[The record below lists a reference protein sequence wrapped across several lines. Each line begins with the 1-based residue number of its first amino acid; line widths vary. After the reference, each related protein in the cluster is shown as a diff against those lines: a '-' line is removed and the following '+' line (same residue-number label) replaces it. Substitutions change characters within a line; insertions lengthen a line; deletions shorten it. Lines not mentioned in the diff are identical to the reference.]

1 MKNTIGSVWGKWDF
15 HVHTPYSIL
24 NNCFGFD
31 PFDSADNFHER
42 EFDQYV
48 IQLFTKAVEK
58 DIVAI
63 GITDYFL
70 LDGYKRIKEQYLDSP
85 EKMEMCFPDEELRK
99 KVQQIYVFPNI
110 EFRLNIFVGNKSHA
124 VNYHVIFSDDVPTL
138 QLEENFLHRLQFE
151 INPRQTLPLTK
162 NNIEIFGN
170 SLICDKHE
178 TGSPLC
184 VGLKNITVNNADILE
199 LLNSDSLCNKH
210 LIAIPVDEDL
220 SVVSWNGRDYTT
232 RKNLYKQCHCYL
244 TSNAKTRDWALA
256 VGEEENRIAEFGSIK
271 PCIWGS
277 DAHSYDDLFS
287 PAEDRFCWI
296 KAIPSFEGLLQILY
310 EPADRV
316 KIQKE
321 CPNMKDPH
329 HIIKSIL
336 FESENFPKKPIVFNE
351 SLSCIIG
358 GKSTGKSM
366 LLRHIAYSID
376 KEYAKKQEATVNVGK
391 SAQFNPVQAT
401 VFWQDGSTESKEFVY
416 IPQTFLNRTIDD
428 PQQETSID
436 SFIKGFLLQNVKIKE
451 AYDTLKY
458 NLQIIKG
465 EIFVQLQFYKEATNR
480 LKELEH
486 SLKQDGGS
494 ESFKSTLKKLQ
505 DERNKIAG
513 EVKVTEEDIKRYTEL
528 KENIRGYEMQI
539 QAYTENEEYIS
550 NLPNPIAFF
559 DEADLDYSSTEPI
572 ENSMLAKNN
581 PELFASIKPFLQE
594 MNSFLAERWSSKKAS
609 ISSEIKTKISE
620 IDSVLTSITPEFEA
634 LQEKVEQNDRLQQLA
649 RLITTEEEKLQ
660 TAKKREEEREST
672 IQTIQEIKCTIKR
685 AHSRYYEAYSDYCNV
700 INQFDDF
707 EGTDLNFRA
716 EAKWKTDAFSTLMED
731 AFDKRYFV
739 SFNSKYHQSIETP
752 TEEAYRDD
760 LLFDIWDALTDNRN
774 KYGELHLKGSFK
786 LDTILH
792 RMFDDWYN
800 VHYIVASGN
809 DDNINQMS
817 PGKKALVL
825 LELLINLKESQSPI
839 LIDQPEDDLDNRS
852 IYTELSKF
860 IKEKKVKRQI
870 IVVTHNA
877 NIVLGADAEQVIVA
891 NQNGKDTPNNDG
903 LKFEYRSGALE
914 ENDKELNNDG
924 SERIGILSKKGI
936 QTQICDILE
945 GGRLAFELRKNKY
958 SVNRNI

>member
-24 NNCFGFD
+24 NNCFGFN

-63 GITDYFL
+63 GITDYFI
-70 LDGYKRIKEQYLDSP
+70 LDGYKRIKEQYLGSP
-85 EKMEMCFPDEELRK
+85 EKMEMCFPDEELRN

-110 EFRLNIFVGNKSHA
+110 EFRLNTFIGEKAHA
-124 VNYHVIFSDDVPTL
+124 VNYHVIFSDDVPIVE
-138 QLEENFLHRLQFE
+138 LEENFLHRLQFE
-151 INPRQTLPLTK
+151 INPGQTLPLTK
-162 NNIEIFGN
+162 NSIETYGN

-178 TGSPLC
+178 TGSPFY
-184 VGLKNITVNNADILE
+184 VGLKNITVNYVEILNQ
-199 LLNSDSLCNKH
+199 LNSDSLRNKH

-220 SVVSWNGRDYTT
+220 SIVSWNGRDYTT

-244 TSNAKTRDWALA
+244 TSNVKTRKWALA
-256 VGEEENRIAEFGSIK
+256 EGEEENRIAEFGSIK

-277 DAHSYDDLFS
+277 DAHSIDDLFS

-316 KIQKE
+316 RIQKE
-321 CPNMKDPH
+321 RPNMKDPH
-329 HIIKSIL
+329 HIINSIV
-336 FESENFPKKPIVFNE
+336 FESEDFPKKPIEFNE
-351 SLSCIIG
+351 SLTCIIG

-376 KEYAKKQEATVNVGK
+376 KEYAKKQEESINARKSVQFNLARATVY
-391 SAQFNPVQAT
+391 
-401 VFWQDGSTESKEFVY
+401 WQDGSTESKDFVY

-428 PQQETSID
+428 PERETSID
-436 SFIKGFLLQNVKIKE
+436 SFIKGVLLQNENIKE
-451 AYDTLKY
+451 SYDTL
-458 NLQIIKG
+458 NFSLQAIKG
-465 EIFVQLQFYKEATNR
+465 EIMVKLQLYKEESNH
-480 LKELEH
+480 LKELEKKI
-486 SLKQDGGS
+486 KQEGGS
-494 ESFKSTLKKLQ
+494 DSFKTTLEKLHE
-505 DERNKIAG
+505 ERNTLAS
-513 EVKVTEEDIKRYTEL
+513 EVQVTEDDIIRYTEL
-528 KENIRGYEMQI
+528 KEQIRNIKEEKE
-539 QAYTENEEYIS
+539 AYSNDEEYILG
-550 NLPNPIAFF
+550 LPNPVAVF
-559 DEADLDYSSTEPI
+559 DNTELNYFQLESTEQC
-572 ENSMLAKNN
+572 MLAQNN
-581 PELFASIKPFLQE
+581 PELFNLINPFLQS
-594 MNSFLAERWSSKKAS
+594 MNSTLSEKWSSQKETICSK
-609 ISSEIKTKISE
+609 IKTKISE
-620 IDSVLTSITPEFEA
+620 INSVLTSITPEFEA
-634 LQEKVEQNDRLQQLA
+634 LQKKVEQNDRLQQLA
-649 RLITTEEEKLQ
+649 RLITTEEEKLK

-739 SFNSKYHQSIETP
+739 SFNTKYHQSIETP

-786 LDTILH
+786 LDTILQ

-852 IYTELSKF
+852 IYSELSKF

-914 ENDKELNNDG
+914 ENDKELNDDG
-924 SERIGILSKKGI
+924 SERTGILSKKGI

-945 GGRLAFELRKNKY
+945 GGRSAFELRKNKY

>member
-1 MKNTIGSVWGKWDF
+1 MKQSIGSVWGKWDF

-24 NNCFGFD
+24 NNQFGFN
-31 PFDSADNFHER
+31 PFESENNYHEE

-48 IQLFTKAVEK
+48 IQLFSKAVEK

-63 GITDYFL
+63 GITDYFI
-70 LDGYKRIKEQYLDSP
+70 LDGYKRIKEQYLGSP
-85 EKMEMCFPDEELRK
+85 EKMEMCFPDEELRN

-110 EFRLNIFVGNKSHA
+110 EFRLNTFIGEKAHA
-124 VNYHVIFSDDVPTL
+124 VNYHVIFSDDVPIVE
-138 QLEENFLHRLQFE
+138 LEENFLHRLQFE
-151 INPRQTLPLTK
+151 INPGQTLPLTK
-162 NNIEIFGN
+162 NSIETYGN

-178 TGSPLC
+178 TGSPFY
-184 VGLKNITVNNADILE
+184 VGLKNITVNYVEILNQ
-199 LLNSDSLCNKH
+199 LNSDSLRNKH

-220 SVVSWNGRDYTT
+220 SIVSWNGRDYTT

-244 TSNAKTRDWALA
+244 TSNVKTRKWALA
-256 VGEEENRIAEFGSIK
+256 EGEEENRIAEFGSIK

-277 DAHSYDDLFS
+277 DAHSIDDLFS

-316 KIQKE
+316 RIQKE
-321 CPNMKDPH
+321 CPNTKDPH
-329 HIIKSIL
+329 HIINSIV
-336 FESENFPKKPIVFNE
+336 FESEDFPKNPIVFNE
-351 SLSCIIG
+351 SLTCIIG

-376 KEYAKKQEATVNVGK
+376 KEYAKKQEATVTVGK
-391 SAQFNPVQAT
+391 SVKFNPKQAT
-401 VFWQDGSTESKEFVY
+401 VFWQDGSTECKEFVY

-436 SFIKGFLLQNVKIKE
+436 SFIKGVLLQNEKIKGS
-451 AYDTLKY
+451 YDSLNY
-458 NLQIIKG
+458 NLLTIKG
-465 EIFVQLQFYKEATNR
+465 EISVQLQLYKEAYNR
-480 LKELEH
+480 LKELEQV
-486 SLKQDGGS
+486 LKQDGGS

-513 EVKVTEEDIKRYTEL
+513 EVEVTEEDINRYTEL
-528 KENIRGYEMQI
+528 KETIRGYEIQI
-539 QAYTENEEYIS
+539 QTYTENEKYIT
-550 NLPNPIAFF
+550 NLPDPIAFF
-559 DEADLDYSSTEPI
+559 DEVDLDYSSTEPI
-572 ENSMLAKNN
+572 ENCLLAKNN
-581 PELFASIKPFLQE
+581 PELFARIKPFLQE
-594 MNSFLAERWSSKKAS
+594 MNSYLAEKWSSKKET
-609 ISSEIKTKISE
+609 ISNEIKSKKSEIV
-620 IDSVLTSITPEFEA
+620 SVLTSTTPEFKA
-634 LQEKVEQNDRLQQLA
+634 LQKKVEQNDRLQQLA
-649 RLITTEEEKLQ
+649 KLINAEEEKLQ
-660 TAKKREEEREST
+660 TAKKREEERECT
-672 IQTIQEIKCTIKR
+672 IQSISEIKR
-685 AHSRYYEAYSDYCNV
+685 AIKNAHKRYYTAYSDYCDV
-700 INQFDDF
+700 INQINDF
-707 EGTDLNFRA
+707 EGTELNFRA
-716 EAKWKTDAFSTLMED
+716 EAKWKADAFTTLIED

-739 SFNSKYHQSIETP
+739 SFNSSYHQSIDTP
-752 TEEAYRDD
+752 TEEAFKHD
-760 LLFDIWDALTDNRN
+760 LLFDIWDALTDDS
-774 KYGELHLKGSFK
+774 KHGELHLKGSFK
-786 LDTILH
+786 LGTILH

-800 VHYIVASGN
+800 VHYIVTSEN
-809 DDNINQMS
+809 DDTISQMS

-825 LELLINLKESQSPI
+825 LELLINLKESNSPI

-914 ENDKELNNDG
+914 ENDKELNDDG

-945 GGRLAFELRKNKY
+945 GGRMAFELRKNKY
-958 SVNRNI
+958 SVNRNT

>member
-1 MKNTIGSVWGKWDF
+1 MNNAIGSVWGKWDF

-24 NNCFGFD
+24 NNGFGFD
-31 PFDSADNFHER
+31 PYDPKDNYHEK

-48 IQLFTKAVEK
+48 IKLFTKAIENE
-58 DIVAI
+58 IVAI
-63 GITDYFL
+63 GITDYFV
-70 LDGYKRIKEQYLDSP
+70 LDGYKRIKEQYLNSP
-85 EKMEMCFPDEELRK
+85 EKMEKCFPDKDLRERI
-99 KVQQIYVFPNI
+99 QRIFVFPNI
-110 EFRLNIFVGNKSHA
+110 EFRLNTFIGKKSHA
-124 VNYHVIFSDDVPTL
+124 LNYHVIFSDDVPTL

-199 LLNSDSLCNKH
+199 LLNSDSLWNKH

-220 SVVSWNGRDYTT
+220 SVVSWNGRDYTI

-244 TSNAKTRDWALA
+244 SSNAKTRDWALA

-277 DAHSYDDLFS
+277 DAHTYDELFS

-316 KIQKE
+316 RIQKE
-321 CPNMKDPH
+321 RPNMKDPH
-329 HIIKSIL
+329 HIINSIVFKS
-336 FESENFPKKPIVFNE
+336 EDFPKNPITFNE
-351 SLSCIIG
+351 SLTCIIG

-376 KEYAKKQEATVNVGK
+376 KEYAKEQEATVNVGK
-391 SAQFNPVQAT
+391 SLQFNPALAT
-401 VFWQDGSTESKEFVY
+401 VFWQDGSTESKDFVY

-428 PQQETSID
+428 PERETSID
-436 SFIKGFLLQNVKIKE
+436 SFIKGVLLQNENIKE
-451 AYDTLKY
+451 SYDTL
-458 NLQIIKG
+458 NFSLQAIKG
-465 EIFVQLQFYKEATNR
+465 EIIVKLQLYKEATNR
-480 LKELEH
+480 LKKLEQ
-486 SLKQDGGS
+486 SLKQEGGS

-559 DEADLDYSSTEPI
+559 NEADLDYSSTEPI
-572 ENSMLAKNN
+572 ENCLLAKNN

-594 MNSFLAERWSSKKAS
+594 MNSYLAERWLSKKET
-609 ISSEIKTKISE
+609 ISNEIKIKISE
-620 IDSVLTSITPEFEA
+620 INSVLTSITPEFEA
-634 LQEKVEQNDRLQQLA
+634 LQKKVEQNDRLQQLA
-649 RLITTEEEKLQ
+649 RLITTEEEKLK

-739 SFNSKYHQSIETP
+739 TFNSKYAQKIEEP
-752 TEEAYRDD
+752 SEEAVKHD
-760 LLFDIWDALTDNRN
+760 LLLDIWDALTEDS
-774 KYGELHLKGSFK
+774 KHGELHLKGSFK
-786 LDTILH
+786 LDTILS
-792 RMFDDWYN
+792 RLFDDWYN

-852 IYTELSKF
+852 IYSELSKF

-914 ENDKELNNDG
+914 ENDKELNDDG
-924 SERIGILSKKGI
+924 SERTGILSKKGI

-945 GGRLAFELRKNKY
+945 GGRSAFELRKNKY
-958 SVNRNI
+958 SVNRNT

>member
-24 NNCFGFD
+24 NNHFGFN
-31 PFDSADNFHER
+31 PFESENNYHEKD
-42 EFDQYV
+42 FDQYV

-70 LDGYKRIKEQYLDSP
+70 LDGYKRIKEQYLGSP

-110 EFRLNIFVGNKSHA
+110 EFRLNTFIGEKAHA
-124 VNYHVIFSDDVPTL
+124 VNYHVIFSDDVPIVE
-138 QLEENFLHRLQFE
+138 LEENFLHRLHFE

-162 NNIEIFGN
+162 NNIEIYGN
-170 SLICDKHE
+170 SLKSDKHE
-178 TGSPLC
+178 SGSPLC
-184 VGLKNITVNNADILE
+184 VGLKNITVDYADILE

-232 RKNLYKQCHCYL
+232 RRNLYKQCSCYM

-287 PAEDRFCWI
+287 PSEDRFCWI

-321 CPNMKDPH
+321 RPNTKDPH

-336 FESENFPKKPIVFNE
+336 FESEDFPQKPIVFNE
-351 SLSCIIG
+351 SLTCIIG

-376 KEYAKKQEATVNVGK
+376 KEYAKKQEATVNFGK
-391 SAQFNPVQAT
+391 SVPFDPAKAT
-401 VFWQDGSTESKEFVY
+401 VYWQDNSTEKKEFVY

-428 PQQETSID
+428 PEKETSID
-436 SFIKGFLLQNVKIKE
+436 SFIKGVLLQNVKIKE
-451 AYDTLKY
+451 SYDKLNY
-458 NLQIIKG
+458 NLLIIKG
-465 EIFVQLQFYKEATNR
+465 EITVQLQLYKEASNR
-480 LKELEH
+480 LKELEQN
-486 SLKQDGGS
+486 LKQDGGS

-528 KENIRGYEMQI
+528 KENIRGNEIQI

-550 NLPNPIAFF
+550 NLPDPIALF
-559 DEADLDYSSTEPI
+559 DESDLNYSSTKPI
-572 ENSMLAKNN
+572 ENCLLAKNQ

-594 MNSFLAERWSSKKAS
+594 MNSYLAERWSIKKETISK
-609 ISSEIKTKISE
+609 EIKTKISE
-620 IDSVLTSITPEFEA
+620 INRVLTSITPEFEA
-634 LQEKVEQNDRLQQLA
+634 LQKKVEQNDRLQQLA
-649 RLITTEEEKLQ
+649 KLITTEEEKLQ
-660 TAKKREEEREST
+660 TAKKREEKRKST
-672 IQTIQEIKCTIKR
+672 IQTIQEIKCAIKR

-716 EAKWKTDAFSTLMED
+716 EAKWKADAFSTLIED

-739 SFNSKYHQSIETP
+739 SFNSRYHHSIESSR
-752 TEEAYRDD
+752 EQDFQGD
-760 LLFDIWDALTDNRN
+760 LLLDVWDALTDDS
-774 KYGELHLKGSFK
+774 KHGELHLKGSFE
-786 LDTILH
+786 LDTILP
-792 RMFDDWYN
+792 RLFDDWYN
-800 VHYIVASGN
+800 VHYMVTSGN
-809 DDNINQMS
+809 DDTVSQMS

-825 LELLINLKESQSPI
+825 LELLINLKESQCPI

-860 IKEKKVKRQI
+860 IREKKVKRQI

-914 ENDKELNNDG
+914 ENDKELNDDG
-924 SERIGILSKKGI
+924 SERTGILSKKGI

-945 GGRLAFELRKNKY
+945 GGRSAFELRKNKY

>member
-1 MKNTIGSVWGKWDF
+1 MKQSIGSVWGKWDF

-24 NNCFGFD
+24 NNQFGFN
-31 PFDSADNFHER
+31 PFESEKNYHEE

-48 IQLFTKAVEK
+48 IQLFSKAVEK
-58 DIVAI
+58 EIVAI
-63 GITDYFL
+63 GITDYFI
-70 LDGYKRIKEQYLDSP
+70 LDGYKRIKEQYLGSP
-85 EKMEMCFPDEELRK
+85 EKMEMCFPDEELRN

-110 EFRLNIFVGNKSHA
+110 EFRLNTFIGEKAHA
-124 VNYHVIFSDDVPTL
+124 VNYHVIFSDDVPIVE
-138 QLEENFLHRLQFE
+138 LEENFLHRLQFE
-151 INPRQTLPLTK
+151 INPGQTLPLTK
-162 NNIEIFGN
+162 NSIETYGN

-178 TGSPLC
+178 TGSPFY
-184 VGLKNITVNNADILE
+184 VGIKNITVNYVEILNQ
-199 LLNSDSLCNKH
+199 LNSDSLRNKH

-220 SVVSWNGRDYTT
+220 SIVSWNGRDYTT

-244 TSNAKTRDWALA
+244 TSNVKTRKWALA
-256 VGEEENRIAEFGSIK
+256 EGEEENRIAEFGSIK

-277 DAHSYDDLFS
+277 DAHSIDDLFS

-316 KIQKE
+316 RIQKE
-321 CPNMKDPH
+321 RPNMKDPH
-329 HIIKSIL
+329 HIINRIL
-336 FESENFPKKPIVFNE
+336 FESEEFPKKPIVFNE
-351 SLSCIIG
+351 SLTCIIG

-391 SAQFNPVQAT
+391 PVPFNPAQAT
-401 VFWQDGSTESKEFVY
+401 VFWQDDSTESKEFVY

-428 PQQETSID
+428 PEQETSID
-436 SFIKGFLLQNVKIKE
+436 SFIKEVLLQNETIKE
-451 AYDTLKY
+451 SYDTLNY
-458 NLQIIKG
+458 NLQKIKG
-465 EIFVQLQFYKEATNR
+465 EIFVQLKIYKDESDR
-480 LKELEH
+480 LKELEKEI
-486 SLKQDGGS
+486 KQEGGS

-505 DERNKIAG
+505 GERNRIAG
-513 EVKVTEEDIKRYTEL
+513 EVKITEEDINRYTEL
-528 KENIRGYEMQI
+528 KENIRNYETQI
-539 QAYTENEEYIS
+539 QVYTEDEEYIS
-550 NLPNPIAFF
+550 NIPDPIVFF
-559 DEADLDYSSTEPI
+559 DEDDLFYSSTEPI
-572 ENSMLAKNN
+572 ENCSLAKKN
-581 PELFASIKPFLQE
+581 PALFASLIPFFQE
-594 MNSFLAERWSSKKAS
+594 INSYLAERWSSKKET
-609 ISSEIKTKISE
+609 ICNVIKTKISE
-620 IDSVLTSITPEFEA
+620 INSDLTSITPEFEA
-634 LQEKVEQNDRLQQLA
+634 LQKKVEQNERLQQLA
-649 RLITTEEEKLQ
+649 KMITTEEEKLQ
-660 TAKKREEEREST
+660 IAKKREEERESI
-672 IQTIQEIKCTIKR
+672 IQTIHELKCTIKR
-685 AHSRYYEAYSDYCNV
+685 AHSRYYEAYSDYCNA

-716 EAKWKTDAFSTLMED
+716 EAKWKVEAFSALIED

-739 SFNSKYHQSIETP
+739 TFNSKYAQKIEEP
-752 TEEAYRDD
+752 SEETVKHD
-760 LLFDIWDALTDNRN
+760 LLLDIWDALTEDS
-774 KYGELHLKGSFK
+774 KHGELHLKGSFK
-786 LDTILH
+786 LDTILP
-792 RMFDDWYN
+792 RLFDDWYN
-800 VHYIVASGN
+800 VHYIVTSGN
-809 DDNINQMS
+809 DDTVSQMS

-860 IKEKKVKRQI
+860 IKEKKIKRQI

-914 ENDKELNNDG
+914 ENDKELNDDG
-924 SERIGILSKKGI
+924 SECIGILSKKGI

-945 GGRLAFELRKNKY
+945 GGRSAFELRKNKY